1 MLKGGRG
8 AVLENGNGVKNDE
21 KVVLESGNGVKNDEK
36 AVLEN
41 ENKVRTRSEEMKDKE
56 NALALPV
63 ALLSLALIIVNVVL
77 LFGRHLVANLVAT
90 MVLTALT
97 AWLLRSRREAG
108 TPGVEAAKQRVASK
122 DASSQNAAKQEVSSR
137 EASSQEAAKQEVYNR
152 EASLQEAAQQE
163 VYNQN
168 VLQSRHLPRFISGS
182 VCRRQEP
189 ICCC

>member
-1 MLKGGRG
+1 
-8 AVLENGNGVKNDE
+8 
-21 KVVLESGNGVKNDEK
+21 
-36 AVLEN
+36 
-41 ENKVRTRSEEMKDKE
+41 MKDKE

-63 ALLSLALIIVNVVL
+63 AFLSLALIVVNVVL

-122 DASSQNAAKQEVSSR
+122 DASSQNAAKQEVSNR

-152 EASLQEAAQQE
+152 EASSQEAAERE
-163 VYNQN
+163 VSSQRTCQWSHTTVSNN
-168 VLQSRHLPRFISGS
+168 RA
-182 VCRRQEP
+182 
-189 ICCC
+189 